1 MMASKLELPNLK
13 DGVPGSLSGRA
24 DWTGDASEDDLTEL
38 SFVKSVIDMAVKITI
53 CNLKRHAAVNPAECQ
68 ADIDVVLTRMIQGII
83 LLEGLAHSER
93 TSKLACWRQG
103 VVPKLYLE
111 CCQQLWRLVHLL
123 VAHHLP
129 NKQLNVY
136 APVHYLLR
144 PVLEDWCLVAGKQ
157 QPADVLAF
165 ALLKRAAED
174 ERVFAG
180 TVSYDYTDMMPLNSS
195 GAQWGQKQCNV
206 GILWRSVCCL
216 AGQKQFSA
224 AAAAL
229 INALWAARDYE
240 EHCKYILHD
249 ILDDVFKAVLT
260 GLKEPLPWSTEHC
273 VALTRVLEMCSQ
285 LCRAH
290 DATLLTATHASA
302 QKAGVLPVIQQRLQ
316 SLQKPTPIQ
325 RLQQQFLT
333 ATLGLLAPSCDQLL
347 KGPRLDGLPQVL
359 IDLLVPFV
367 PSNDDHQVPA
377 AATVRGYVEI
387 GLAMVCGVRLQ
398 CKTLGAVMQLLE
410 QPKDFQHLCQHAIPV
425 CLPPFLQFVEAD
437 MERFTERVPDNISEI
452 LDLRPYV
459 DMLGAYSRT
468 TGKQKVK
475 GVPPGA
481 AEALL
486 QLLFLL
492 VQLLEDWTHIQLR
505 IARFR
510 QS

>member
-1 MMASKLELPNLK
+1 MYYSALLCPDMMASKLELPNLK

-195 GAQWGQKQCNV
+195 
-206 GILWRSVCCL
+206 
-216 AGQKQFSA
+216 
-224 AAAAL
+224 
-229 INALWAARDYE
+229 
-240 EHCKYILHD
+240 D